1 MSNHYPS
8 PRARAQAR
16 QQEHAATERQMRR
29 RFLIG
34 LTVPALICALTAIIV
49 GPDSWLG
56 WAVII
61 AELPAAAAG
70 VAIVF
75 MLQDRKPTA

>member
-1 MSNHYPS
+1 MIYNFRESE
-8 PRARAQAR
+8 QAR
-16 QQEHAATERQMRR
+16 RVEREAYERQMRR

-34 LTVPALICALTAIIV
+34 LTVPAVVCAVTAIIA

-56 WAVII
+56 WALIL
-61 AELPAAAAG
+61 AEVPAAAAG

-75 MLQDRKPTA
+75 MLQDRAAARR